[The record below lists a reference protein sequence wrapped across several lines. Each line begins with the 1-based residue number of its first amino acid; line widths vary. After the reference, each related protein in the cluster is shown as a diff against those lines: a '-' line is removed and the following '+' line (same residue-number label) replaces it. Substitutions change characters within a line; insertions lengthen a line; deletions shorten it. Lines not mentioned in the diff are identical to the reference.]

1 MHYVIF
7 ILCIH
12 IILYYIIFFY
22 VILYCIIL
30 YYIILYYIIIY
41 YIILCYNI
49 LYYIILYYIILY
61 FILFYF
67 IILYYIILYYIILY
81 ILYTT
86 GGSPCIHSY
95 NMMIYHSLGCTSKYH
110 PPKSLLN
117 IQSVKVDVV
126 HLQDHHQRIQELGA
140 IFVTRSSWVIPQ
152 KLVGGLEQSVIES
165 GTMWWFNMV

>member
-1 MHYVIF
+1 MES
-7 ILCIH
+7 LRTH
-12 IILYYIIFFY
+12 I
-22 VILYCIIL
+22 
-30 YYIILYYIIIY
+30 YIILYYI
-41 YIILCYNI
+41 L
-49 LYYIILYYIILY
+49 
-61 FILFYF
+61 
-67 IILYYIILYYIILY
+67 LYYIILY